1 MKFSS
6 NTIYPPPYTHNT
18 VIVKSNN
25 PLISFQT
32 NGSSLP
38 AAGSLVSCRSCSNC
52 RSLPKWQACPHPRTR
67 GAQPGGAR
75 ERDQQIQPINSEE
88 VEFTAAPTFPSPD
101 CPPKPGLNFMP
112 EIRRFK
118 ATLWVFVCLTHLS
131 IMARVTAGGSGGEG
145 MKARDEEG
153 RRERAEEA

>member
-1 MKFSS
+1 
-6 NTIYPPPYTHNT
+6 
-18 VIVKSNN
+18 
-25 PLISFQT
+25 
-32 NGSSLP
+32 
-38 AAGSLVSCRSCSNC
+38 
-52 RSLPKWQACPHPRTR
+52 
-67 GAQPGGAR
+67 
-75 ERDQQIQPINSEE
+75 
-88 VEFTAAPTFPSPD
+88 
-101 CPPKPGLNFMP
+101 MP